1 MTDKLRRR
9 LFYAVVMVNYILV
22 TIYEFLTPN
31 MSDDIIYGDKVA
43 EANSFF
49 DLFAQEYE
57 HYLTHGGRS
66 IAHFILRIFLFVG
79 NKGVFNVVAGAVF
92 VLLSLLIY
100 ANVDYKKQYDLRVY
114 IGILILFWV
123 FEPAISN
130 TVFWETGACNYL
142 FTAAIMFGYITV
154 FRRACQR
161 KDKPGIGFA
170 TGMFFFG
177 VAAGWC
183 NENSSGGV
191 IFLVLALMFMKWL
204 EKRDL
209 SGIRAFMVTGLLGN
223 ILGFLVMIMSPG
235 NTSRAAGA
243 EEAHTGLLALAARFL
258 KITLIIKDYYI
269 VLLLVFVVVA
279 IAVSYRASSGEEEK
293 GALTTMILFG
303 LAFLA
308 TSYALIAVPDSQIR
322 TYYCASLFLMTGV
335 VNGFSWIINK
345 GFKEDMIQIFATGI
359 ITVFSILFLFTYV
372 EQGANLARIKREY
385 TERDIYLTQMAKGDE
400 MVVEAPMLRP
410 EWISRYS
417 MAYESDICE
426 DKFDWLNLSY
436 AEHYGLWYIIG
447 VDRENWTNY

>member
-100 ANVDYKKQYDLRVY
+100 ANVDCKKQYDLRVY

-161 KDKPGIGFA
+161 QDKPGIGFA
-170 TGMFFFG
+170 IGMFFFG

-279 IAVSYRASSGEEEK
+279 IAVSYRASSGEEKK